1 MFILLCFILK
11 NRNQSAFAANLTK
24 YVYFTRSANFQTN
37 LTAKSLKTVK
47 TSVLVN
53 DNCFAWLEPFFD
65 TPAS

>member
-1 MFILLCFILK
+1 MSENCIKVNLLQTSRKLCFI
-11 NRNQSAFAANLTK
+11 
-24 YVYFTRSANFQTN
+24 RSANFQTN

-47 TSVLVN
+47 TSVLAN